1 MKLVMAVIMVGG
13 IWIALV
19 AAAVYGGWFNV
30 AADETHSR
38 LMYSIMETVRWRSI
52 TTRARALQPPALDD
66 PALIATGARH
76 YAAMCSECHSA
87 PDEKDSE
94 LRHGLYPKPPNL
106 TQPIKATAGEAFWV
120 IKHGIKMSGMPAWGA
135 THDDQSLWALVA
147 FVQKLPGLS
156 AAQYHALTGDGH
168 PHSHE
173 HHEHTGTNSHKAPDH
188 DSTGANHDHAET
200 HRRQ

>member
-1 MKLVMAVIMVGG
+1 MKFVMAVIMVGG

-30 AADETHSR
+30 AADEPHSR

-106 TQPIKATAGEAFWV
+106 TQPIKATAGEVFWV

-135 THDDQSLWALVA
+135 THDDQSIWSLVA
-147 FVQKLPGLS
+147 FVQKLPGIS
-156 AAQYHALTGDGH
+156 ATQYHALSGAGH
-168 PHSHE
+168 AHSHD
-173 HHEHTGTNSHKAPDH
+173 HHAGTDSHKPAGGGNAGASHHH
-188 DSTGANHDHAET
+188 DGTQP
-200 HRRQ
+200 R